1 MFSECLLNLSFE
13 TETGVCQKQ
22 ISFFLIFFLKKAL
35 VHQGKGAVRAAGRV
49 GSFRGMA
56 GAKETYV
63 YMYIQKMP
71 IHMQKRPMYVH
82 KRP

>member
-1 MFSECLLNLSFE
+1 MILNALQFFFSQCLTFFFSECLTILFSECLLNLSFE

-22 ISFFLIFFLKKAL
+22 ISFLFLFFKKKAL

-56 GAKETYV
+56 DAGG
-63 YMYIQKMP
+63 
-71 IHMQKRPMYVH
+71 
-82 KRP
+82 